1 LRRPGSGVALRIE
14 WPRLEGPLVGRTLAH
29 YDITAIIGV
38 GGMGEVYRATD
49 TRLGRDVALKVLPA
63 EMAARPGRLE
73 RFQREAKS
81 LAALDHPGIVT
92 VYSVEESA
100 GVHFLTMQLVEGQ
113 PLDRFIPASG
123 LPIPAIVDIAVA
135 LTEALGAAH
144 DKGLVHRDLKPANI
158 LITTDGRVKI
168 LDFGLAKLADSGED
182 EGDKTRSQGLTRDGT
197 VMGTV
202 PYMSPEQV
210 TGRPVD
216 HRSDLFSLGVILY
229 EMATGRRPFEGN
241 SAVELGSAILRD
253 WPRSLRERRPEL
265 PEALDTVL
273 GRCLDKDAEQ
283 RVQSAHELH
292 DRFRTLQRD
301 LASGEVGGTARPSS
315 PSAPDAVENSGP
327 SIAVLPLRNLSADP
341 ENEYFSDGLAE
352 EILNALS
359 QIEGLRVAARTSSF
373 SFKGKVTDVEDV
385 GRRLRVAT
393 VLEGSVR
400 RSGSRVRVTVQLV
413 DARNGFQ
420 LWSERYDRQME
431 DIFDVQDEIAQA
443 IADRLKVTLGE
454 KARRGTENLDAYELY
469 LKGRHF
475 WHQRLPDALR
485 MAIRCFEQ
493 AIEKDPRYA
502 LAYAGLAD
510 CYGILL
516 LYGWISAEKGRPPAH
531 AAMTQAVALA
541 PSLWEVSFS
550 RAFYQFYFER
560 DWRAAEP
567 YFRKALETNPR
578 SSLAH
583 SYYGFFL
590 AVGKRRVEDAV
601 ARVTLACEMD
611 PLSPFVHAIEAS
623 ALYVVG
629 RCAAAERATRQAL
642 DLQADYMIALWI
654 RGVALSG
661 LGRHDEAIVMLE
673 RAVTLSRAPIFVGL
687 LGLVSGRAGRLED
700 AARLLRE
707 LEDRAGRGEY
717 VPAYT
722 RLSIHVGRGDLPAMR
737 TALAQVL
744 EEATP
749 PAAISGTGGPFLEEL
764 RADPEI
770 DRMLRELYRE

>member
-1 LRRPGSGVALRIE
+1 V
-14 WPRLEGPLVGRTLAH
+14 VGQTLAH
-29 YDITAIIGV
+29 YRITAAIGA

-49 TRLGRDVALKVLPA
+49 TKLGRDVALKVLPA
-63 EMAARPGRLE
+63 EMAARPDRLE
-73 RFQREAKS
+73 RFQREAKA

-92 VYSVEESA
+92 VHSVEESA

-113 PLDRFIPASG
+113 PLDRLIPASG
-123 LPIPAIVDIAVA
+123 LPIPTIVDIAVA
-135 LTEALGAAH
+135 LAEALGAAH

-158 LITTDGRVKI
+158 MITTDGRVKI
-168 LDFGLAKLADSGED
+168 LDFGLAKLADSD
-182 EGDKTRSQGLTRDGT
+182 GDAGDRTRSQGLTRDGA

-210 TGRPVD
+210 MGRPVD
-216 HRSDLFSLGVILY
+216 SRSDLFSLGVVLY

-253 WPRSLRERRPEL
+253 LPRPLREGRPEL
-265 PEALDTVL
+265 PEELDSVL
-273 GRCLDKDAEQ
+273 GRCLEKDAEQ

-292 DRFRTLQRD
+292 DRFCALQRD
-301 LASGEVGGTARPSS
+301 IASGEVGGTARSSS
-315 PSAPDAVENSGP
+315 PSTPHAVEDSGP

-341 ENEYFSDGLAE
+341 DNEYFSDGLAE

-359 QIEGLRVAARTSSF
+359 EVVDLRVAARTSSF
-373 SFKGKVTDVEDV
+373 SFKGKATDVQEV
-385 GRRLRVAT
+385 GRRLHVAT

-400 RSGSRVRVTVQLV
+400 RAGSRVRVTVQLV

-443 IADRLKVTLGE
+443 IAGRLTVTLGE
-454 KARRGTENLDAYELY
+454 KARRGTDNLDAYELY
-469 LKGRHF
+469 LKGRHY
-475 WHQRLPDALR
+475 WHQRMPDALR
-485 MAIRCFEQ
+485 MAIQCFEQ
-493 AIEKDPRYA
+493 AIGKDPHYA

-516 LYGWISAEKGRPPAH
+516 LYGWISAQKGRPPAH
-531 AAMTQAVALA
+531 AAMTQAVVLA
-541 PSLWEVSFS
+541 PSLWEVNFS

-567 YFRKALETNPR
+567 HFRKAVEINPR
-578 SSLAH
+578 SSLAQV
-583 SYYGFFL
+583 YYGFFL
-590 AVGKRRVEDAV
+590 ANGKRRVEDAV
-601 ARVTLACEMD
+601 AQVTLACEMD
-611 PLSPFVHAIEAS
+611 PLSPFIHGVAAS
-623 ALYVVG
+623 VFYVLG
-629 RCAAAERATRQAL
+629 RYAPAERVARQAL
-642 DLQADYMIALWI
+642 DLQADYMLGLWM
-654 RGVALSG
+654 RGVSLCG
-661 LGRHDEAIVMLE
+661 LGRTEEGIVALE
-673 RAVTLSRAPIFVGL
+673 RAVTLSRAPIFVSL
-687 LGLVSGRAGRLED
+687 LGLVYARAGRVDD
-700 AARLLRE
+700 ADRLLGE
-707 LEDRAGRGEY
+707 LEDRAERGEY

-749 PAAISGTGGPFLEEL
+749 PAAIRGTSGTFLEEF
-764 RADPEI
+764 RSDPEI